1 MRLVVCGLVVL
12 AMLSGC
18 VKTRSK
24 GSIKSDQVELSSTGD
39 VKEAAQ
45 GSQKK
50 SETTIPLPAKSTVE
64 SKPDGTVTV
73 TLSKPS
79 EMRSATS
86 DTSISTAVPPPPPSP
101 DDEAHAKAT
110 FWTTLGLRAAVA
122 LGCVGLI
129 FGLVKDW
136 DLVAIGG
143 GSVAG
148 AGLFGLFVQRHPV
161 LFIFIGLGVTLA
173 VVGPWLWHTKLK
185 NANPFVAK

>member
-1 MRLVVCGLVVL
+1 MKLWFVGLVAL
-12 AMLSGC
+12 ALLVGC

-24 GSIKSDQVELSSTGD
+24 GSIKSNQIELSSAGD

-50 SETTIPLPAKSTVE
+50 SETTVPVPANSTIE
-64 SKPDGTVTV
+64 SKPDGSVKITV
-73 TLSKPS
+73 SKPT
-79 EMRSATS
+79 ELRSTTS

-101 DDEAHAKAT
+101 EDEANAKAT

-122 LGCVGLI
+122 LGSVGLI

-161 LFIFIGLGVTLA
+161 LFIFIGLGVTCA
-173 VVGPWLWHTKLK
+173 IVGPWLWHTKLK
-185 NANPFVAK
+185 NQFVAK